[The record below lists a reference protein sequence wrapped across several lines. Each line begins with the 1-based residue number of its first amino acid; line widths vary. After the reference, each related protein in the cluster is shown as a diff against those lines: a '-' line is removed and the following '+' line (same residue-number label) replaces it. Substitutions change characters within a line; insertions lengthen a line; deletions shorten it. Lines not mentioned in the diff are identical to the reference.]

1 MAFTYSRGHK
11 MYYNSNTWLYCD
23 TNKPEDEM
31 RPCARCGKPPTPEG
45 YDACIGHVEGAISV
59 CCGHGKSPPILS
71 MSRKYHAQGIIGTRK
86 EYTKDAQQQM
96 RLPL

>member
-1 MAFTYSRGHK
+1 

-45 YDACIGHVEGAISV
+45 YDACIGYVEGAISV
-59 CCGHGKSPPILS
+59 CCGHGKSPPILF
-71 MSRKYHAQGIIGTRK
+71 MRRKYHAQGIIETQK
-86 EYTKDAQQQM
+86 EPNLKGM
-96 RLPL
+96 I